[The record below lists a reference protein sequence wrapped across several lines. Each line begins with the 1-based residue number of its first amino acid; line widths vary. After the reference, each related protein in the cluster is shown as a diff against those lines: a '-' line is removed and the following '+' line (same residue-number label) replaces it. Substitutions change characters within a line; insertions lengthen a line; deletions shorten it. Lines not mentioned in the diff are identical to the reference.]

1 MLNAGYREE
10 SLPAYLDNN
19 HWFMRMLRLRDYDE
33 EMEKLDKLLSDDGK
47 GGSIIIHQVALTL
60 FDLYP
65 FLYVSNRLDECELLI
80 DHVNH
85 IAELYPTEFDRFMRT
100 EL

>member
-1 MLNAGYREE
+1 
-10 SLPAYLDNN
+10 
-19 HWFMRMLRLRDYDE
+19 MRMLRLRDYDE
-33 EMEKLDKLLSDDGK
+33 EMETLDKLLSNDGR